1 MARWAQHYKRKKSV
15 FQNISFSL
23 ILLEGPHPLPLELD
37 LDPIYMDGN
46 FIATAKATEAIFSTL
61 FAEKVNLLDETDTKY
76 RRMFKRK
83 ELLLKI
89 SYLGR

>member
-1 MARWAQHYKRKKSV
+1 MKIHST
-15 FQNISFSL
+15 F
-23 ILLEGPHPLPLELD
+23 
-37 LDPIYMDGN
+37 
-46 FIATAKATEAIFSTL
+46 FSTL